1 MLALANS
8 RAAATES
15 KYSFRDLNIRD
26 GVWQPQKSRPYCATS
41 RAVSTGGYWRR
52 QTIYEE
58 AGMGCHTLGKKAYR
72 VTKKFELVTITSPLF
87 DMDFL
92 KVDFRVAGFAVT
104 GMGLRQVGADMDMNK
119 IETYV
124 DPDQKPQGV
133 TDTCGDPPGTIR
145 VMFKSTNLAPFDMS
159 AQALVIHE
167 GVHVSLRRNKV
178 PPGGHLEEAAA
189 YLAQALFFERKGES
203 IIEDWEEDNQWAFNQ
218 PHIDDPVQADSKAR
232 IYAAAEQ
239 VIEKFDMDVKP
250 VSLTAVDV
258 SDLLVAIAKDP
269 GYAVPKRVKPR
280 PPKPD
285 HPATFLERWR
295 ARREKRR
302 ARWVH

>member
-1 MLALANS
+1 
-8 RAAATES
+8 
-15 KYSFRDLNIRD
+15 
-26 GVWQPQKSRPYCATS
+26 
-41 RAVSTGGYWRR
+41 
-52 QTIYEE
+52 
-58 AGMGCHTLGKKAYR
+58 MGCHTLGKKAYR

-92 KVDFRVAGFAVT
+92 KVDFRVAGFSVT
-104 GMGLRQVGADMDMNK
+104 GMGLRQIGADMDMNK

-124 DPDQKPQGV
+124 DADQQPQGV
-133 TDTCGDPPGTIR
+133 TDTCGDPAGTIR
-145 VMFKSTNLAPFDMS
+145 VMFKSANLAPFDMS

-167 GVHVSLRRNKV
+167 GVHASLRRNKV
-178 PPGGHLEEAAA
+178 PSGGHLEEAAA

-218 PHIDDPVQADSKAR
+218 PHIDDPIQADSKAR

-250 VSLTAVDV
+250 VSLTAADV
-258 SDLLVAIAKDP
+258 SGLLVAIAKDP
-269 GYAVPKRVKPR
+269 GYAAPKPVKPR

-302 ARWVH
+302 ARWAH